1 MLYEVITLLVLM
13 QKMWQH
19 KLFPWR
25 AGNKVVLYRDG
36 DAFFPAI
43 LQAIVLAREFVL
55 LEMYLVESGTE
66 NDR

>member
-1 MLYEVITLLVLM
+1 M